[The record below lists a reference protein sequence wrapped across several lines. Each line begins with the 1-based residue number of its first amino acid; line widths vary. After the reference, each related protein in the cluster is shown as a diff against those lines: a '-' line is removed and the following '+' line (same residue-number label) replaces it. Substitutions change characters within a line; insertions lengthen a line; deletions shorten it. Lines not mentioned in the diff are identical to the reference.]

1 MKQVPEPA
9 SLEISTAIGTPPQLK
24 GRGYA
29 DTVKKDRARCPGRHA
44 VGDPLLSFL
53 SDAKDLLETLVPYF
67 RAGLESRE
75 CCLWL
80 IPEPLTEA
88 KAQSVLRQHLPDGD
102 RYLADGSIEIVS
114 SRKWYLKRG
123 KFSRARVERLW
134 NEKVEQASARGYAGL
149 RANENAFWLHKK
161 QWRRFEEYE
170 RTLNDSLAGK
180 SMIVLCSYPIV
191 VCGAA
196 EVLDVARNHHF
207 AIAKRAGKW
216 EIVEWRTP
224 STSTD
229 RCETLTSRERD
240 VLRLAAEG
248 HTNPQIA
255 QRLSIGIRNGGK
267 LPGESHAKA
276 WSTQS
281 DRLGPVRA
289 PAGAS
294 ARGNTDARETRRLTL
309 KTIAGRP
316 WTTGSTGPLDDATVR
331 VRLAL
336 SRRDFYHSRPR
347 EPFNNPTRRIGRDA
361 VKGALDDGAARVAQ
375 PSAASD
381 GTSTCSITGT
391 NGVPRIPHQRN
402 VRAVLGSFTSS
413 HPFIA
418 AIQGGNS
425 EDFDRGSV
433 NGSASSPYIC
443 VIALG
448 VGTQR

>member
-1 MKQVPEPA
+1 M
-9 SLEISTAIGTPPQLK
+9 
-24 GRGYA
+24 
-29 DTVKKDRARCPGRHA
+29 
-44 VGDPLLSFL
+44 LSFL

-149 RANENAFWLHKK
+149 RANGNAFWLHKK

-170 RTLNDSLAGK
+170 RTLNDSLARK

-255 QRLSIGIRNGGK
+255 QRLAIGIRTV
-267 LPGESHAKA
+267 ESC
-276 WSTQS
+276 
-281 DRLGPVRA
+281 LV
-289 PAGAS
+289 
-294 ARGNTDARETRRLTL
+294 
-309 KTIAGRP
+309 
-316 WTTGSTGPLDDATVR
+316 
-331 VRLAL
+331 L
-336 SRRDFYHSRPR
+336 SRRLIRSSRR
-347 EPFNNPTRRIGRDA
+347 FRAAIA
-361 VKGALDDGAARVAQ
+361 KISIAAR
-375 PSAASD
+375 
-381 GTSTCSITGT
+381 
-391 NGVPRIPHQRN
+391 
-402 VRAVLGSFTSS
+402 
-413 HPFIA
+413 
-418 AIQGGNS
+418 
-425 EDFDRGSV
+425 
-433 NGSASSPYIC
+433 
-443 VIALG
+443 
-448 VGTQR
+448 